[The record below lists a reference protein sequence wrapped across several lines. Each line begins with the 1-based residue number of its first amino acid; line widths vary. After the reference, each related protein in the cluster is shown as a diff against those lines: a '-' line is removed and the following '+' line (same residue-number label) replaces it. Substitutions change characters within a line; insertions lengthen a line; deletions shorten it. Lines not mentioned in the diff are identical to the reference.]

1 MKNICATSNLFQQD
15 MVTTHTPDLNHHTLT
30 VCPMITQI
38 QISHTPTFQFMSHT
52 QILGWH
58 LITESMDKMLA
69 RCTAKARCMKPHPIH
84 MWALHHTL
92 HMGEYL

>member
-1 MKNICATSNLFQQD
+1 MKHICATSNLFQPD
-15 MVTTHTPDLNHHTLT
+15 MVTTHNPDLNHHTRT

-38 QISHTPTFQFMSHT
+38 QISHTATLQFMSHT

-58 LITESMDKMLA
+58 LITESMEKMLA
-69 RCTAKARCMKPHPIH
+69 RCTAKANMKPHPID
-84 MWALHHTL
+84 MWALNHTL